1 MIKQQKDGL
10 ISGTPKARIFPFC
23 LGMAIFFAALT
34 AGCSQNRSGLDESE
48 AAAMREVRELA
59 GAAALLLNVY
69 MDARV
74 TEMLMGSKTGGPLKD
89 ALTMPEIRADANA
102 ILRDWLKVAV
112 AYEAILLLDKNGIC
126 LASAPAGLV
135 NRDFS
140 NDEAFQGAVKGQLT
154 ITDAHKSEVLISLDP
169 KSKGWTA
176 VIAVPVVAEN
186 GTAGVLMAFLNWSRL
201 RMTVLGVHVGRFG
214 YVYVVNRKRQVIIH
228 PGGEDYYGLSLR
240 DPKTNHPE
248 VDEAIARRAQNC
260 VYEIGAIPLNMA
272 TRFEGYAY
280 PRGYRNF
287 PGLGWT
293 VCAHALERE
302 IVAWDPILRWFFRWA
317 PQKLDD
323 NTRKVPGSSFKSP

>member
-1 MIKQQKDGL
+1 MIKQQKDGF
-10 ISGTPKARIFPFC
+10 IRGIPKARIFPFC
-23 LGMAIFFAALT
+23 LGIAIFLMALI

-48 AAAMREVRELA
+48 KAAMREVRELA
-59 GAAALLLNVY
+59 GAAALLLDVY

-89 ALTMPEIRADANA
+89 ALTMPEIRAEANA
-102 ILRDWLKVAV
+102 ILRDWLKFEV
-112 AYEAILLLDKNGIC
+112 AYEAILLLDKNGVCI
-126 LASAPAGLV
+126 ASAPAGLV

-140 NDEAFQGAVKGQLT
+140 NYEAFQGAVKGQLT

-176 VIAVPVVAEN
+176 VIAVPVVAEK
-186 GTAGVLMAFLNWSRL
+186 GTAGVLMSFLNWSQL

-214 YVYVVNRKRQVIIH
+214 YVYVVNRKNQIIIH
-228 PGGEDYYGLSLR
+228 PAGEDYYGLSLR
-240 DPKTNHPE
+240 DPKINLPE
-248 VDEAIARRAQNC
+248 VDDAIARRAPNS
-260 VYEIGAIPLNMA
+260 VYEIRVIALKSAA
-272 TRFEGYAY
+272 TRFEGYDY

-317 PQKLDD
+317 PQKLDK
-323 NTRKVPGSSFKSP
+323 NSQQVQ

>member
-1 MIKQQKDGL
+1 MAVAMFLVGL
-10 ISGTPKARIFPFC
+10 I
-23 LGMAIFFAALT
+23 
-34 AGCSQNRSGLDESE
+34 AGCSRSASGVDESE
-48 AAAMREVRELA
+48 TAAMREVRELA

-74 TEMLMGSKTGGPLKD
+74 TEMLIGSKLGGPLQD
-89 ALTMPEIRADANA
+89 ALTMPETRPDANA
-102 ILRDWLKVAV
+102 ILEDWLKVAV

-186 GTAGVLMAFLNWSRL
+186 GTAGVLMSFLNWSRL

-214 YVYVVNRKRQVIIH
+214 YVYVVNRKNRIIIH
-228 PGGEDYYGLSLR
+228 PGEDYYGLSLR
-240 DPKTNHPE
+240 DPKIDLPE
-248 VDEAIARRAQNC
+248 VDDAITRKAENC
-260 VYEIGAIPLNMA
+260 VYDPRVISLDRLRTN
-272 TRFEGYAY
+272 FEGYAY

-293 VCAHALERE
+293 VCACASERE
-302 IVAWDPILRWFFRWA
+302 IVARDPILRWFFRWA
-317 PQKLDD
+317 PQKLDK
-323 NTRKVPGSSFKSP
+323 NSQQVQ